1 MSYGVEEG
9 RGPRSDGSHRCRD
22 LGADARDLSGAV
34 ATAGEEGAPEDDQ
47 AALATAVEPVVVV
60 AVAIG
65 GFGHNSVGN
74 SLQHDK
80 SVLITEEV
88 KLRQEQQTT
97 RTQMQAMEER
107 ISAVEQKQQQ
117 MPVFLM
123 RAMKNLGVLH
133 MLIDR
138 QNQHGENRELGD
150 TLSMK
155 CLRVPPRCNGPM
167 MTPSRPMITLNLP
180 NFGVNSVIQPK
191 FT

>member
-22 LGADARDLSGAV
+22 LGADAKDLSGAV

-47 AALATAVEPVVVV
+47 AALA
-60 AVAIG
+60 AVAQ
-65 GFGHNSVGN
+65 FGRNSVGN

-123 RAMKNLGVLH
+123 RGMKNLGVLH
-133 MLIDR
+133 MLNDR

-167 MTPSRPMITLNLP
+167 MTPSPDIDSRPMITLSLP
-180 NFGVNSVIQPK
+180 NFGVNGVIQPK